1 MTVAPKAQGGLSS
14 SPRKGDGKALGTSAP
29 GCAPCNLGSHKEV
42 ERLTS
47 DLVVI
52 ANEAG
57 DVAMGKLPLHAG
69 RGEAGVGAGQLGSCR
84 QDQSEWEEET
94 AVNGEAGEMAPNHS
108 LGWMF
113 PRGLHRLTSLPS
125 NSRHPPQ
132 PLPTHV
138 YSQQLGLLVQKFA
151 LHPCPMPVSL
161 KRRREVGPSGVDRGM
176 LWRGKSSPS

>member
-1 MTVAPKAQGGLSS
+1 MCVYESQCIKCIGFLSCTLFVS
-14 SPRKGDGKALGTSAP
+14 LAVLLSVSPEFLISAP
-29 GCAPCNLGSHKEV
+29 FCYMQFHTLS
-42 ERLTS
+42 
-47 DLVVI
+47 LVNSRI
-52 ANEAG
+52 
-57 DVAMGKLPLHAG
+57 
-69 RGEAGVGAGQLGSCR
+69 
-84 QDQSEWEEET
+84 DQSEWEEET
-94 AVNGEAGEMAPNHS
+94 AVNGEAGEKAPNHS